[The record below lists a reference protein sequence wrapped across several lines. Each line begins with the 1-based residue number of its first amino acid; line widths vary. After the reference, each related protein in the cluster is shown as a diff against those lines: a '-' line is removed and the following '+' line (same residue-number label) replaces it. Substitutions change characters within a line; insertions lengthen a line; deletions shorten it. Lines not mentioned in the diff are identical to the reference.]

1 MAIAMRSFS
10 ASSTGNITAATNII
24 TTAPTGKSVGD
35 LLVLSVNMKG
45 IGSTAI
51 VPTLSANS
59 TGWAGIT
66 SASITA
72 LGATATNDN
81 VQKWWYRVADGSAND
96 TPTVS
101 ITAPGADAML
111 SYIMWDVT
119 GANNASP
126 IDVGGSAS
134 AQAGLTTAIPAITT
148 TAAGDMQIGCWSVT
162 NNGTGQSVF
171 TTPTG
176 FTNAG
181 LNGNATGNAN
191 GTQYGAYRIIAS
203 ASALTAASATHT
215 LANVAQTMVTVAFF
229 AGATA
234 TTNKIGWG
242 VSIR

>member
-1 MAIAMRSFS
+1 MAIALRSFS
-10 ASSTGNITAATNII
+10 ASTTANVTAAATIV

-35 LLVLSVNMKG
+35 LLVMSVNTKG

-59 TGWAGIT
+59 TGWNTIT
-66 SASITA
+66 SASINT
-72 LGATATNDN
+72 GGTNNN
-81 VQKWWYRVADGSAND
+81 VQKWWYRVSDGSAND

-101 ITAPGADAML
+101 MTTPTADAIL
-111 SYIMWDVT
+111 SYILWDIT

-126 IDVGGSAS
+126 IDVASSAS
-134 AQAGLTTAIPAITT
+134 ATTGLTTAIPAITT

-181 LNGNATGNAN
+181 LNGVATGNAN
-191 GTQYGAYRIIAS
+191 GTQYGAYRIVAS
-203 ASALTAASATHT
+203 ASALAAVSATHT
-215 LANVAQTMVTVAFF
+215 IANVAQTMVTVALR
-229 AGATA
+229 AGAT
-234 TTNKIGWG
+234 TVLTNKIGWG